1 MRRGIL
7 ILLAAVL
14 VCGAAIGAAT
24 GPAEKVA
31 SGGGTFQKEYTSISA
46 VPSAWIIYSEDAAAF
61 TVQRYFGGSA
71 ETHAIT
77 IPASTSITLSTP
89 TPADSSGTLIV
100 KMAVTSNTDDV
111 VFIPVFN

>member
-31 SGGGTFQKEYTSISA
+31 SGGGTFQKEYTSISS
-46 VPSAWIIYSEDAAAF
+46 VPNSWIIYSEDAATF
-61 TVQRYFGGSA
+61 GLRRYFQGVA
-71 ETHAIT
+71 ETHTMT
-77 IPASTSITLSTP
+77 IPANVSITLSTP
-89 TPADSSGTLIV
+89 SVQDSSGTLIV
-100 KMAVTSNTDDV
+100 KMVVTANTDDV